1 MDFTEI
7 RDQYNELRRKERDII
22 ANYLRNHAFFKK
34 KAKKIDV
41 RSGSQKYNSGQ
52 RLEIKYDLSN
62 WLWIDLAINDVNFLL
77 SLQTFDYDPKTGN
90 LHVLMD
96 RIGIYVYGDNY
107 SAVDARENMM
117 ITNIE
122 LPLNENKL
130 EELANIIK
138 ELSECELYKMQAQL
152 AKIKKTYKLI

>member
-1 MDFTEI
+1 M
-7 RDQYNELRRKERDII
+7 
-22 ANYLRNHAFFKK
+22 
-34 KAKKIDV
+34 
-41 RSGSQKYNSGQ
+41 
-52 RLEIKYDLSN
+52 
-62 WLWIDLAINDVNFLL
+62 
-77 SLQTFDYDPKTGN
+77 QTFDYDPKTGN

-130 EELANIIK
+130 KELANIIK

>member
-1 MDFTEI
+1 M
-7 RDQYNELRRKERDII
+7 
-22 ANYLRNHAFFKK
+22 
-34 KAKKIDV
+34 
-41 RSGSQKYNSGQ
+41 
-52 RLEIKYDLSN
+52 
-62 WLWIDLAINDVNFLL
+62 

>member
-7 RDQYNELRRKERDII
+7 RDQYNELRRKERNII
-22 ANYLRNHAFFKK
+22 VNYLRNHVFFKN
-34 KAKKIDV
+34 KAKINA
-41 RSGSQKYNSGQ
+41 RNGSQKYNSGQ
-52 RLEIKYDLSN
+52 RLKTKYDLRN

-130 EELANIIK
+130 EELANIINK
-138 ELSECELYKMQAQL
+138 LSECELYKMQAQL
-152 AKIKKTYKLI
+152 AKIKKAYKLI